1 MTKET
6 ITSPDMLQGE
16 SANLTGGRR
25 LNRFPLM
32 IGVILGAVVV
42 GVIAYTYN
50 ERANPENAP
59 AAVAES
65 DKPEAANA
73 GPLFGNAPLA
83 GEIESSSKP
92 TGATPPVGTASTAGM
107 PSDGSNVHDSQKPD
121 PAIERARR
129 AWDMYDAE
137 VLRVESTRRSL
148 AEKALQAATT
158 VDTDSKQ
165 GNGGAKQPTTTLP
178 GMAGAGGQR
187 PGMPSLAGIP
197 GMDGGAG
204 GGEGGYSGLT
214 GLGMGGG
221 DQNQQAAKASWLN
234 SQPSPTS
241 NYLAATREAP
251 LSRYEVKAG
260 TVIPGV
266 MVTGINSDL
275 PGQIVGQVRQNVY
288 DEVSRRRILIPQNAR
303 LIGTYDNGVTM
314 GQERVLVAWTRIIYP
329 DGSSVDLGK
338 MPGADQAG
346 YAGFADQVNNH
357 LGKVFTN
364 ALLLSVFSAGIQLSQ
379 PQAQNGEN
387 TNNQQVVAS
396 SIGQQMGELGSEM
409 ARRGLNIAPTIEI
422 RPGYNFNIM
431 VTKDMILKPWE

>member
-6 ITSPDMLQGE
+6 ITSPDILVGD

-32 IGVILGAVVV
+32 IGIILGAVVI

-50 ERANPENAP
+50 ERANPANAP
-59 AAVAES
+59 APTAEA

-73 GPLFGNAPLA
+73 TPLFGNAPVA
-83 GEIESSSKP
+83 GEIESNWKP
-92 TGATPPVGTASTAGM
+92 TGATPPASTAHVASM
-107 PSDGSNVHDSQKPD
+107 PSDGSNVHDSQQVD
-121 PAIERARR
+121 PAVEASRR
-129 AWDMYDAE
+129 AWQAYDAE
-137 VLRVESTRRSL
+137 VLRVETQRRNL
-148 AEKALQAATT
+148 AEKALLAETT
-158 VDTDSKQ
+158 VDSDSKQ
-165 GNGGAKQPTTTLP
+165 GNGGAMQPTTALQ
-178 GMAGAGGQR
+178 GMAGALGQR
-187 PGMPSLAGIP
+187 PGMPSMAGMP
-197 GMDGGAG
+197 SMDG

-214 GLGMGGG
+214 GLGMEGG
-221 DQNQQAAKASWLN
+221 DPNKQAAKASWLN

-260 TVIPGV
+260 TIIPGV

-329 DGSSVDLGK
+329 DGSSVDLGR

-346 YAGFADQVNNH
+346 YAGFADKVNNH

-387 TNNQQVVAS
+387 TNDQQVVAS

>member
-1 MTKET
+1 MTSET
-6 ITSPDMLQGE
+6 VTSPDILEGE

-25 LNRFPLM
+25 LNRFPL
-32 IGVILGAVVV
+32 IVGVILAAVLVSVV
-42 GVIAYTYN
+42 AYTYS
-50 ERANPENAP
+50 ERANPVTPPEETTAD
-59 AAVAES
+59 S

-73 GPLFGNAPLA
+73 TPLFGNAQVA
-83 GEIESSSKP
+83 GVIEPASKP
-92 TGATPPVGTASTAGM
+92 LGGTTPIGPVDTAGM
-107 PSDGSNVHDSQKPD
+107 PSDGSKVRDSQQPD
-121 PAIERARR
+121 PALERARK
-129 AWDMYDAE
+129 AWDAHDAE
-137 VLRVESTRRSL
+137 VLRVESKRRSL
-148 AEKALQAATT
+148 AEQALMAETT
-158 VDTDSKQ
+158 VDSDSKQ
-165 GNGGAKQPTTTLP
+165 GNGGAKEPTSTLP
-178 GMAGAGGQR
+178 GMGGAGSQR
-187 PGMPSLAGIP
+187 AGMPSVAGIP
-197 GMDGGAG
+197 GMD

-221 DQNQQAAKASWLN
+221 DPNQQAAKAAWLN
-234 SQPSPTS
+234 SQPSPAS

-314 GQERVLVAWTRIIYP
+314 GQERVLIAWTRIIYP
-329 DGSSVDLGK
+329 DGSSVDLGR

-379 PQAQNGEN
+379 PQAQNGDN
-387 TNNQQVVAS
+387 TNNNQVVAS

-431 VTKDMILKPWE
+431 VTKDMILQPWE